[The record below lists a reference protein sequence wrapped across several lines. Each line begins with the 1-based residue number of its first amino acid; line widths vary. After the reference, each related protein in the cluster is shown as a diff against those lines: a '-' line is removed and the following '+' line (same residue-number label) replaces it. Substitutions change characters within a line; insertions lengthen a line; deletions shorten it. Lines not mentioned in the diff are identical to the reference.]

1 MSEFETIEFDV
12 TDGVAR
18 LTFNRP
24 KFRNAISLQMREE
37 LPIVIKRVSTDSE
50 IRALIIT
57 GKGNSFCA
65 GGDIKDMGSIGGS
78 VDVGRNRMRAT
89 GTLVQAIASID
100 KPVIAAVDG
109 PAYGAGFG
117 WAMLADFVLATPEA
131 RFCASFGRLGLAP
144 DLGLHYTLPRLV
156 GLARAK
162 DLIFSAREVKADE
175 ALEIGLIYRIV
186 PADKIADVA
195 RDMAQAFCNASPTA
209 IGVSKM
215 LLDQSF
221 AMDVRQIAEA
231 EASNQA
237 ICFASDYHADAAAR
251 FLGKKPFK
259 FTWPH

>member
-1 MSEFETIEFDV
+1 MSDYETIQFDV
-12 TDGVAR
+12 TEGVAK

-24 KFRNAISLQMREE
+24 KYKNAISLQMREE
-37 LPIVIKRVSTDSE
+37 LPLVIKSVATDSN
-50 IRALIIT
+50 IRALIVT
-57 GKGNSFCA
+57 GNGGSFCA
-65 GGDIKDMGSIGGS
+65 GGDIKDMGSVTS

-89 GTLVQAIASID
+89 ATLLQAVASID

-144 DLGLHYTLPRLV
+144 DFGLHYTLPRLV

-175 ALEIGLIYRIV
+175 ALEMGLIYRIV
-186 PADKIADVA
+186 AGDKIANTA
-195 RDMAQAFCNASPTA
+195 QEMAEAFCNASPTA

-215 LLDQSF
+215 LLDQTF
-221 AMDVRQIAEA
+221 NMDMRQIAEA
-231 EASNQA
+231 EATNQA
-237 ICFASDYHADAAAR
+237 VCFVSDYHTDAAKR
-251 FLGKKPFK
+251 FLNKKPFK
-259 FTWPH
+259 FKWPH

>member
-12 TDGVAR
+12 TEGIAK

-24 KFRNAISLQMREE
+24 EFRNAINLQMREE
-37 LPIVIKRVSTDSE
+37 LPVVIKRVSTDSD
-50 IRALIIT
+50 IRTLIIT
-57 GKGNSFCA
+57 GKGGSFCA
-65 GGDIKDMGSIGGS
+65 GGDIRDMGSIGGS

-100 KPVIAAVDG
+100 KPVIAVVDG

-162 DLIFSAREVKADE
+162 DLIFSAREVKAEE
-175 ALEIGLIYRIV
+175 AQEMGLIYRIV
-186 PADKIADVA
+186 EGDRIADVA
-195 RDMAQAFCNASPTA
+195 QEMAEAFCTASPTA

-215 LLDQSF
+215 LLDQTF
-221 AMDVRQIAEA
+221 NMDVRQIAEA

-237 ICFASDYHADAAAR
+237 ICFASDYHADAAER
-251 FLGKKPFK
+251 FLGKQPFR
-259 FTWPH
+259 FRWPH

>member
-1 MSEFETIEFDV
+1 MSEFETIEFEV
-12 TDGVAR
+12 NDGVAK

-24 KFRNAISLQMREE
+24 KYRNAISLQMREE
-37 LPIVIKRVSTDSE
+37 LPVVIKRVSTDPA
-50 IRALIIT
+50 IRTLIIT
-57 GKGNSFCA
+57 GKGGSFCA

-175 ALEIGLIYRIV
+175 ALEMGLIYRIV
-186 PADKIADVA
+186 PGDELASAA
-195 RDMAQAFCNASPTA
+195 HAMAEAFCTASPTA

-215 LLDQSF
+215 LLDQTF
-221 AMDVRQIAEA
+221 NMDVRQIAEA

-237 ICFASDYHADAAAR
+237 ICFASDYHMDAAAR
-251 FLGKKPFK
+251 FLDKKPFRFK
-259 FTWPH
+259 WPH